1 MNMVP
6 SNAIA
11 KAESSS
17 GDDRQKKSAPKGPSA
32 PGLPEDPPFNFD
44 VIFSLGKRYLAAH
57 RWLVAAYVVTSFLCR
72 PVIPVTIAL
81 LFSQLTNFFE
91 NQKIEQV
98 VHQQQLSANA
108 NSVLAKEGN
117 GAGAPKKENVGAPA
131 GAGRHPQ
138 SSQDNLLRTYF
149 LWLVLT
155 LALVGGMPLQR
166 YLVSVLDGKIGNA
179 IRSDVFDSVLR
190 QSPGFFFKYD
200 ADRLTVVVNQLCI
213 QAQLALRQLLI
224 DPILQVV
231 SLVLVGFTLYSQMI
245 NLQQHGGDNLWLFFG
260 PIALFAI
267 FATWLVTVMGRYLQ
281 RGSSAVQEKNLALA
295 TLVGGAVGAAE
306 EVQAMRAEG
315 IFGQKHTKLLA
326 EALESRIRQS
336 LTLERLNVLN
346 SAPGEIVLACLI
358 GLAVFL
364 VLSGREGNPGSLIAI
379 ALITPQFMSTIQTFS
394 GLTIN
399 ARMTWPSVAL
409 VNAILSSPS
418 EVVEAPNAKAFAQIG
433 RNLEALNI
441 VFSYQPGRPRN
452 VLNNVS
458 FEIPAGK
465 VTGLVARPG
474 QGKTTFFRLALR
486 FYDPQAG
493 QILVGGIPIQDFT
506 LSSLRRHIVLMSQFP
521 AFFHDSVRENFLV
534 AKSDATD
541 SEIRLLSERTSLWP
555 ILVNSYGDNPLDNPF
570 DAGSRMSGGQKKL
583 FALTRCLLR
592 DPTFLFLDEP
602 TTGMGPLEKY
612 PLIEVMRKAC
622 FGKTVVLVDH
632 DIVWQSRFCDHFL
645 VLHEGNIVQKGSAEE
660 LRSEAGLFREL
671 YLEASQSSQE
681 HPAESNYP
689 SRPRK

>member
-1 MNMVP
+1 MNTAP
-6 SNAIA
+6 GNAVA
-11 KAESSS
+11 KSKSIS
-17 GDDRQKKSAPKGPSA
+17 GDLSQKKAMPEGNHP
-32 PGLPEDPPFNFD
+32 PRLPADPPFNLEVTFR
-44 VIFSLGKRYLAAH
+44 LGKRYLAAH

-91 NQKIEQV
+91 SQKIDQV
-98 VHQQQLSANA
+98 VHEQQLSANFNA
-108 NSVLAKEGN
+108 VLSKEGN
-117 GAGAPKKENVGAPA
+117 GAGAAKKENAGAPA
-131 GAGRHPQ
+131 DPVRRP
-138 SSQDNLLRTYF
+138 SSAQDKLLRTYL

-155 LALVGGMPLQR
+155 LILVCGMPLQR

-179 IRSDVFDSVLR
+179 IPRDVFDSVLR

-231 SLVLVGFTLYSQMI
+231 SLGLVGFTLYSQMI
-245 NLQQHGGDNLWLFFG
+245 NLQRHGGSNLWLFFG
-260 PIALFAI
+260 PIAAFAI
-267 FATWLVTVMGRYLQ
+267 FATWLVTVMGRHLQ

-295 TLVGGAVGAAE
+295 TLVGGAVGASE

-315 IFGQKHTKLLA
+315 IFGQKHAKLLG

-346 SAPGEIVLACLI
+346 SAPGEVVLACLI

-409 VNAILSSPS
+409 VNSILNSPS
-418 EVVEAPNAKAFAQIG
+418 DIAESPNAKAFEQIG
-433 RNLEALNI
+433 SNLQALDI
-441 VFSYQPGRPRN
+441 VFSYHPDRPRN

-493 QILVGGIPIQDFT
+493 QILVGGIPVQDFT

-534 AKSDATD
+534 AKPDATD
-541 SEIRLLSERTSLWP
+541 PEIRLLSEHTSLWP
-555 ILVNSYGDNPLDNPF
+555 ILVNSYGDSPLDHPF

-612 PLIEVMRKAC
+612 PLIDVMRKAC

-671 YLEASQSSQE
+671 YLEASQSSQQVG
-681 HPAESNYP
+681 
-689 SRPRK
+689 

>member
-1 MNMVP
+1 MKGVP
-6 SNAIA
+6 ANS
-11 KAESSS
+11 KTS
-17 GDDRQKKSAPKGPSA
+17 R
-32 PGLPEDPPFNFD
+32 LPDDPPFD
-44 VIFSLGKRYLAAH
+44 LGVILRLGKRYLAAN
-57 RWLVAAYVVTSFLCR
+57 RWLVAAYVTTSFICR
-72 PVIPVTIAL
+72 PVIPVVIAL

-91 NQKIEQV
+91 NQKIDQV
-98 VHQQQLSANA
+98 VQERQQNGNA
-108 NSVLAKEGN
+108 NGVLSNEGKDAGPTEKKN
-117 GAGAPKKENVGAPA
+117 AGATPDSL
-131 GAGRHPQ
+131 RHQ
-138 SSQDNLLRTYF
+138 RFSEGQLLQTYF
-149 LWLVLT
+149 IWLVLT
-155 LALVGGMPLQR
+155 LALVASTPLQR

-179 IRSDVFDSVLR
+179 IRKDVFDSVLR

-200 ADRLTVVVNQLCI
+200 ADRLTVVINQLCI

-224 DPILQVV
+224 DPVLQVI

-245 NLQQHGGDNLWLFFG
+245 NLQQHGDQNLWLFFG

-295 TLVGGAVGAAE
+295 TLVGGAVGASE

-315 IFGQKHTKLLA
+315 IFGKKHDQLLA
-326 EALESRIRQS
+326 EALQSRIRQS

-379 ALITPQFMSTIQTFS
+379 ALITPQFMSTIQSFS

-409 VNAILSSPS
+409 VNSILNSPS
-418 EVVEAPNAKAFAQIG
+418 EVVESPEAKSFDQVSS
-433 RNLEALNI
+433 RLEAQNI
-441 VFSYQPGRPRN
+441 VFSYQPGRPIN
-452 VLNNVS
+452 VLDDVS
-458 FEIPAGK
+458 FEIPPCK

-493 QILVGGIPIQDFT
+493 QILIGGIPIKDFA

-534 AKSDATD
+534 AKPDATD
-541 SEIRLLSERTSLWP
+541 QEIQQLCEHTSLWSV
-555 ILVNSYGDNPLDNPF
+555 LLNSYGESPLDQPF
-570 DAGSRMSGGQKKL
+570 DAGSRISGGQKKL
-583 FALTRCLLR
+583 FTLTRCLLR

-612 PLIEVMRKAC
+612 PLIDVMRKAC

-645 VLHEGNIVQKGSAEE
+645 VLHQGKIIQHGSAEE
-660 LRSEAGLFREL
+660 LRSQPGLFREL
-671 YLEASQSSQE
+671 YLEASQSS
-681 HPAESNYP
+681 HPSEVV
-689 SRPRK
+689 

>member
-1 MNMVP
+1 VKNRSASLP
-6 SNAIA
+6 GIQTKALPAGSNTPRLA
-11 KAESSS
+11 
-17 GDDRQKKSAPKGPSA
+17 DDS
-32 PGLPEDPPFNFD
+32 PFDFR
-44 VIFSLGKRYLAAH
+44 VILSLGKHYLAVN
-57 RWLVAAYVVTSFLCR
+57 RWLVAAYVTMSFVCR
-72 PVIPVTIAL
+72 PAIPVAIAL

-91 NQKIEQV
+91 NQKIDQV
-98 VHQQQLSANA
+98 VHERQQSASTTGISTIEGKVA
-108 NSVLAKEGN
+108 DPTEKEK
-117 GAGAPKKENVGAPA
+117 AGPTPEPD
-131 GAGRHPQ
+131 RH
-138 SSQDNLLRTYF
+138 QDKLLQTYF

-155 LALVGGMPLQR
+155 LALVASTPLQR
-166 YLVSVLDGKIGNA
+166 YLVSVLDGRIGNA
-179 IRSDVFDSVLR
+179 IRKDVFDSVLR

-213 QAQLALRQLLI
+213 QAQMALRQLLI
-224 DPILQVV
+224 DPILQLI
-231 SLVLVGFTLYSQMI
+231 SLVLVGFTLYSQMT
-245 NLQQHGGDNLWLFFG
+245 NLQQHGGQNLWLYFG
-260 PIALFAI
+260 PIALFAV

-295 TLVGGAVGAAE
+295 TLVGGAVGSSE
-306 EVQAMRAEG
+306 EVQAMRAER
-315 IFGQKHTKLLA
+315 IFGNKHAKLLA
-326 EALESRIRQS
+326 EALQSRISQS

-379 ALITPQFMSTIQTFS
+379 ALITPQFMGTIQSFS

-409 VNAILSSPS
+409 VNSILNSPS
-418 EVVEAPNAKAFAQIG
+418 DVVESPNAKAFDQIDS
-433 RNLEALNI
+433 NLEARNI

-452 VLNNVS
+452 VLDDVS
-458 FEIPAGK
+458 FDIPPCK

-493 QILVGGIPIQDFT
+493 HILVGGISIQDFT

-521 AFFHDSVRENFLV
+521 AFFHDSVRENFRV

-541 SEIRLLSERTSLWP
+541 QEIRNLCEHTSLWP
-555 ILVNSYGDNPLDNPF
+555 ILSNSYGDSPLDQPF

-612 PLIEVMRKAC
+612 PLIDVMRKAC
-622 FGKTVVLVDH
+622 HGKTVVLVDH

-645 VLHEGNIVQKGSAEE
+645 VLHEGKIIQKGSPQE
-660 LRSEAGLFREL
+660 LRSQPGLFREL
-671 YLEASQSSQE
+671 YLEASQSS
-681 HPAESNYP
+681 HPLDAV
-689 SRPRK
+689 

>member
-1 MNMVP
+1 MKTVLTDAFAQP
-6 SNAIA
+6 KPI
-11 KAESSS
+11 S
-17 GDDRQKKSAPKGPSA
+17 GGIPQKKAVPEGHLKA
-32 PGLPEDPPFNFD
+32 RLPEDPPFD
-44 VIFSLGKRYLAAH
+44 LHVIVCLGKRYLAAH

-98 VHQQQLSANA
+98 VHEQQQSTNTSAVLSQ
-108 NSVLAKEGN
+108 EGN
-117 GAGAPKKENVGAPA
+117 DSGAAKQEKAGASTDSV
-131 GAGRHPQ
+131 RHPQ
-138 SSQDNLLRTYF
+138 SAQDNLLRTYL

-155 LALVGGMPLQR
+155 LILVGGMPLQR
-166 YLVSVLDGKIGNA
+166 YLVSMLDGKIGNA
-179 IRSDVFDSVLR
+179 IRRDVFDSVLR

-200 ADRLTVVVNQLCI
+200 SDRLTVVVNQLCI

-231 SLVLVGFTLYSQMI
+231 SLVLVGCTLYSQMI
-245 NLQQHGGDNLWLFFG
+245 NLQQHGGSNLWFFFG
-260 PIALFAI
+260 PIAVFAI

-295 TLVGGAVGAAE
+295 TLVGGAVGASE

-315 IFGQKHTKLLA
+315 IFGQKHVKLLA
-326 EALESRIRQS
+326 EALQSRIQQS

-364 VLSGREGNPGSLIAI
+364 VLSGRTGNPGSLIAI

-409 VNAILSSPS
+409 VNSILSSPS
-418 EVVEAPNAKAFAQIG
+418 DIVESPNAKAFEQIG
-433 RNLEALNI
+433 SNLEALNI
-441 VFSYQPGRPRN
+441 VFSYNPDRPRN

-458 FEIPAGK
+458 FEIPPGK

-534 AKSDATD
+534 AKPDATD
-541 SEIRLLSERTSLWP
+541 PEIRLLSEHTSLWP
-555 ILVNSYGDNPLDNPF
+555 ILVNSYGDNPLDHPF

-612 PLIEVMRKAC
+612 PLIDVMRKAC
-622 FGKTVVLVDH
+622 LGKTVVLVDH

-645 VLHEGNIVQKGSAEE
+645 VLHEGNIIQKGSAEE
-660 LRSEAGLFREL
+660 LRSEAGQFREL
-671 YLEASQSSQE
+671 YLEASQSS
-681 HPAESNYP
+681 HPAEGI
-689 SRPRK
+689 

>member
-1 MNMVP
+1 VQTNVKDRSP
-6 SNAIA
+6 SGPGIQKKAVSAASNA
-11 KAESSS
+11 SRPP
-17 GDDRQKKSAPKGPSA
+17 DDAP
-32 PGLPEDPPFNFD
+32 FD
-44 VIFSLGKRYLAAH
+44 LGVILSLGKRYLAAN
-57 RWLVAAYVVTSFLCR
+57 RWLVAAYVTTSLICR
-72 PVIPVTIAL
+72 PVIPVVIAL

-91 NQKIEQV
+91 SQKIDQV
-98 VHQQQLSANA
+98 VHEQQQNANA
-108 NSVLAKEGN
+108 NGVLSHEGN
-117 GAGAPKKENVGAPA
+117 GAGPAEKDNVGATPNSD
-131 GAGRHPQ
+131 RHQ
-138 SSQDNLLRTYF
+138 RFSQYKLLKAYF

-155 LALVGGMPLQR
+155 LALVASTPLQR

-179 IRSDVFDSVLR
+179 IRKDVFDAVLR

-224 DPILQVV
+224 DPILQVI
-231 SLVLVGFTLYSQMI
+231 SLVFVGFTLYSQMI
-245 NLQQHGGDNLWLFFG
+245 NLQQHGDRNLWLFFG

-295 TLVGGAVGAAE
+295 TLVGGAVGASE

-315 IFGQKHTKLLA
+315 IFGNKHAKLLA
-326 EALESRIRQS
+326 EALQSRIRQS

-346 SAPGEIVLACLI
+346 TAPGEIVLACLI

-364 VLSGREGNPGSLIAI
+364 VLSGRGGNPGSLIAI
-379 ALITPQFMSTIQTFS
+379 ALITPQFMSTIQSFS

-399 ARMTWPSVAL
+399 ARMTWPGVAL
-409 VNAILSSPS
+409 VNSILNSASD
-418 EVVEAPNAKAFAQIG
+418 VVESPHAKVFDQIG
-433 RNLEALNI
+433 STLEARNI

-452 VLNNVS
+452 VLDNVS
-458 FEIPAGK
+458 FEIPPCK
-465 VTGLVARPG
+465 VTGFVARPG

-493 QILVGGIPIQDFT
+493 QILVGGIPIQNFT
-506 LSSLRRHIVLMSQFP
+506 VSSLRRHIVLMSQFP

-534 AKSDATD
+534 AKPDATD
-541 SEIRLLSERTSLWP
+541 QEIRHLCEHTSLWP
-555 ILVNSYGDNPLDNPF
+555 ILTNSYGDSPLDQPF

-612 PLIEVMRKAC
+612 PLIDIMRKAC
-622 FGKTVVLVDH
+622 SGKTVVLVDH

-645 VLHEGNIVQKGSAEE
+645 VLHEGKIIQKGAAEE
-660 LRSEAGLFREL
+660 LRSEPGLFREL
-671 YLEASQSSQE
+671 YLEASQAS
-681 HPAESNYP
+681 HPSAIV
-689 SRPRK
+689 

>member
-1 MNMVP
+1 VQTNEKKHSASLP
-6 SNAIA
+6 RIRT
-11 KAESSS
+11 KALPA
-17 GDDRQKKSAPKGPSA
+17 GATAPRQPDDS
-32 PGLPEDPPFNFD
+32 PFDFR
-44 VIFSLGKRYLAAH
+44 VILSLGKHYLAAH
-57 RWLVAAYVVTSFLCR
+57 RWLVAAYVTMSFVCR
-72 PVIPVTIAL
+72 PAIPVAIAL

-91 NQKIEQV
+91 NQKIDQV
-98 VHQQQLSANA
+98 VHQRQQSGDT
-108 NSVLAKEGN
+108 SLAATSEGK
-117 GAGAPKKENVGAPA
+117 GLGPTGTEHADAAPEPS
-131 GAGRHPQ
+131 RHP
-138 SSQDNLLRTYF
+138 DKLLPTYF
-149 LWLVLT
+149 LWLILT
-155 LALVGGMPLQR
+155 LALVASTPLQR
-166 YLVSVLDGKIGNA
+166 YLVSVLDGRIGNA
-179 IRSDVFDSVLR
+179 IRKDVFDSVLR

-213 QAQLALRQLLI
+213 QAQMALRQLLI
-224 DPILQVV
+224 DPILQLI
-231 SLVLVGFTLYSQMI
+231 SLVLVGFTLYSQMT
-245 NLQQHGGDNLWLFFG
+245 NLQQNGGQNLWLYFG
-260 PIALFAI
+260 PIALFAV

-295 TLVGGAVGAAE
+295 TLVGGAVGSSE

-315 IFGQKHTKLLA
+315 IFGAKHAQLLT
-326 EALESRIRQS
+326 EALQSRISQS

-379 ALITPQFMSTIQTFS
+379 ALITPQFMGAIQSFS
-394 GLTIN
+394 GLSIN

-409 VNAILSSPS
+409 VNSILNSPS
-418 EVVEAPNAKAFAQIG
+418 DVVESVDAKAFDQIDS
-433 RNLEALNI
+433 NLEARNL

-452 VLNNVS
+452 VLDDVS
-458 FEIPAGK
+458 FDIPRCR

-493 QILVGGIPIQDFT
+493 QILIGGISIQDFT
-506 LSSLRRHIVLMSQFP
+506 FSSLRRHIVLMSQFP
-521 AFFHDSVRENFLV
+521 AFFHDSVGENFRV

-541 SEIRLLSERTSLWP
+541 QEIRNLCEHTSLWP
-555 ILVNSYGDNPLDNPF
+555 ILANSYGDSPLDQPF

-612 PLIEVMRKAC
+612 PLIDVMRKAC
-622 FGKTVVLVDH
+622 HGKTVVLVDH

-645 VLHEGNIVQKGSAEE
+645 VLHEGKIIQRGSPQE
-660 LRSEAGLFREL
+660 LRSQPGLFREL
-671 YLEASQSSQE
+671 YLEASQSTQ
-681 HPAESNYP
+681 PLDIV
-689 SRPRK
+689 

>member
-1 MNMVP
+1 MKKTPTDAVAQ
-6 SNAIA
+6 SKSI
-11 KAESSS
+11 S
-17 GDDRQKKSAPKGPSA
+17 GDILQKKAALQGHPKA
-32 PGLPEDPPFNFD
+32 GLPECPPFDFQ
-44 VIFSLGKRYLAAH
+44 VIFGLGKRYLATH
-57 RWLVAAYVVTSFLCR
+57 RWLVAAYVITSFLCR

-91 NQKIEQV
+91 TQKIEQV
-98 VHQQQLSANA
+98 VHEQQLSTNA
-108 NSVLAKEGN
+108 HAVPSKEGN
-117 GAGAPKKENVGAPA
+117 DAGAAKKENGGGYADAV
-131 GAGRHPQ
+131 RHPQ
-138 SSQDNLLRTYF
+138 SAQDSLLRTYL

-166 YLVSVLDGKIGNA
+166 YLVSVLDGKIGNT
-179 IRSDVFDSVLR
+179 IRRDVFDSVLR

-200 ADRLTVVVNQLCI
+200 SDRLTVVVNQLCI

-231 SLVLVGFTLYSQMI
+231 SLVLVGCTLYSQMT
-245 NLQQHGGDNLWLFFG
+245 NLQQHGGSNLWLFFG
-260 PIALFAI
+260 PIAVFAI

-295 TLVGGAVGAAE
+295 TLVGGAVGASE

-315 IFGQKHTKLLA
+315 IFGEKHVKLLA
-326 EALESRIRQS
+326 EALQSRIQQS

-364 VLSGREGNPGSLIAI
+364 VLSGRAGNPGSLIAI

-409 VNAILSSPS
+409 VNSILSSPS
-418 EVVEAPNAKAFAQIG
+418 EIVESPNAKAFEQIG
-433 RNLEALNI
+433 SNLEALNI
-441 VFSYQPGRPRN
+441 VFSYNPGRPRN

-458 FEIPAGK
+458 FEIPPGK

-534 AKSDATD
+534 AKPDATD
-541 SEIRLLSERTSLWP
+541 PEIRLLSERTSLWP
-555 ILVNSYGDNPLDNPF
+555 ILVNSYGDSPLDHPF

-612 PLIEVMRKAC
+612 PLIDVMRKAC

-660 LRSEAGLFREL
+660 LRSQAGLFREL
-671 YLEASQSSQE
+671 YLEASQSS
-681 HPAESNYP
+681 HPSEVI
-689 SRPRK
+689 

>member
-1 MNMVP
+1 MGENQGQTNVK
-6 SNAIA
+6 NG
-11 KAESSS
+11 S
-17 GDDRQKKSAPKGPSA
+17 GSLPGIRTKRLPAGSQTPRLPDDS
-32 PGLPEDPPFNFD
+32 PFDFG
-44 VIFSLGKRYLAAH
+44 VILRLGKHYLAAH
-57 RWLVAAYVVTSFLCR
+57 RWLVVAYVTMSFVCR
-72 PVIPVTIAL
+72 PAIPVAIAL

-91 NQKIEQV
+91 NQKIDQV
-98 VHQQQLSANA
+98 VHDRQLSVQTTGVTSDKKGQEPAE
-108 NSVLAKEGN
+108 KEKM
-117 GAGAPKKENVGAPA
+117 GATPKP
-131 GAGRHPQ
+131 GRT
-138 SSQDNLLRTYF
+138 QDKLLQTYF

-155 LALVGGMPLQR
+155 LALVASAPLQR
-166 YLVSVLDGKIGNA
+166 YLVSVLDGRVGNA
-179 IRSDVFDSVLR
+179 IRKDVFDSVLR

-200 ADRLTVVVNQLCI
+200 GDRLTVVINQLCI
-213 QAQLALRQLLI
+213 QAQMALRQLLI

-231 SLVLVGFTLYSQMI
+231 SLVLVGFTLYSQMTS
-245 NLQQHGGDNLWLFFG
+245 LQQHGGQNLWLYFG

-267 FATWLVTVMGRYLQ
+267 LATWLVTVMGKYLQ

-295 TLVGGAVGAAE
+295 TLVGGAVSSSE
-306 EVQAMRAEG
+306 EVQAMRAEQ
-315 IFGQKHTKLLA
+315 IFGTKHANLLV
-326 EALESRIRQS
+326 EALQSRISQS

-379 ALITPQFMSTIQTFS
+379 ALITPQFMGSIQSFS

-409 VNAILSSPS
+409 VNSILNSPP
-418 EVVEAPNAKAFAQIG
+418 EVVESPQAKAFDQIES
-433 RNLEALNI
+433 NLEARNI
-441 VFSYQPGRPRN
+441 VFHYQPDRPKN
-452 VLNNVS
+452 ILDDVS
-458 FEIPAGK
+458 FDIPPCQ

-493 QILVGGIPIQDFT
+493 QILIGGISIQDFT

-521 AFFHDSVRENFLV
+521 AFFHDSVGENFRV
-534 AKSDATD
+534 AKPDATD
-541 SEIRLLSERTSLWP
+541 QEIRDLCERTSLWP
-555 ILVNSYGDNPLDNPF
+555 ILINSYGERPLEQPF

-612 PLIEVMRKAC
+612 PLIDVMRKAC
-622 FGKTVVLVDH
+622 HGKTVVLVDH

-645 VLHEGNIVQKGSAEE
+645 VLHEGKIIQKGTPQE
-660 LRSEAGLFREL
+660 LRSQPGLFREL
-671 YLEASQSSQE
+671 YLEASQSSNSLD
-681 HPAESNYP
+681 AA
-689 SRPRK
+689 

>member
-1 MNMVP
+1 VQTSTKDRSASSASRLPDDSPFVP
-6 SNAIA
+6 
-11 KAESSS
+11 
-17 GDDRQKKSAPKGPSA
+17 G
-32 PGLPEDPPFNFD
+32 
-44 VIFSLGKRYLAAH
+44 VILRLGKRYLAAH
-57 RWLVAAYVVTSFLCR
+57 RWLVAAYVTTSLICR
-72 PVIPVTIAL
+72 PIIPVVIAL
-81 LFSQLTNFFE
+81 LFSQLTNYFE
-91 NQKIEQV
+91 NQKIDQV
-98 VHQQQLSANA
+98 VHERQKSANA
-108 NSVLAKEGN
+108 DDVLSNEGKV
-117 GAGAPKKENVGAPA
+117 ADPAEKDNVGATA
-131 GAGRHPQ
+131 SAENSKRF
-138 SSQDNLLRTYF
+138 SQERLLKTYF
-149 LWLVLT
+149 LWLALT
-155 LALVGGMPLQR
+155 LALVGSAPLQR

-179 IRSDVFDSVLR
+179 IRKDVFDAVLR

-224 DPILQVV
+224 DPILQVI
-231 SLVLVGFTLYSQMI
+231 SLVFVGFTLYSQMI
-245 NLQQHGGDNLWLFFG
+245 NLQQHGDRNLWIFFG

-295 TLVGGAVGAAE
+295 TLVGGAVGASE
-306 EVQAMRAEG
+306 EVQAMRAEE
-315 IFGQKHTKLLA
+315 IFGKKHAKLLA
-326 EALESRIRQS
+326 EALQSRIHQS

-364 VLSGREGNPGSLIAI
+364 VLSGRQGNPGSLIAI
-379 ALITPQFMSTIQTFS
+379 ALITPQFMSTIQSFS

-409 VNAILSSPS
+409 VNSILNSPS
-418 EVVEAPNAKAFAQIG
+418 DVVESPNAKTYEQIG
-433 RNLEALNI
+433 STLEARNI

-452 VLNNVS
+452 VLDDVS

-534 AKSDATD
+534 AKPDASDQQVR
-541 SEIRLLSERTSLWP
+541 RLCEHTSLWP
-555 ILVNSYGDNPLDNPF
+555 ILMNSYGDSPLDQPF

-612 PLIEVMRKAC
+612 PLIDVMRKAC

-645 VLHEGNIVQKGSAEE
+645 VLHDGKIIQNGSAEE
-660 LRSEAGLFREL
+660 LRSQPGLFREL
-671 YLEASQSSQE
+671 YLEASQSSQQ
-681 HPAESNYP
+681 AAI
-689 SRPRK
+689 